1 VPDRVSVTSRRRSPP
16 LPPRQ
21 IEVPEVAAPAVAP
34 LADANV
40 ATSPDSLSDLVA
52 AFSEARMLSEQ
63 RKLAD
68 SVKGQSHNI
77 SMKVTTAPERTF
89 GIGVADAY
97 RGGSTVI
104 AEVSGVG
111 EVEIRIRN
119 DADSGLFRSG
129 SEHSL
134 DTSLTGWNG
143 IRKRLI
149 LNAQ

>member
-1 VPDRVSVTSRRRSPP
+1 
-16 LPPRQ
+16 
-21 IEVPEVAAPAVAP
+21 
-34 LADANV
+34 
-40 ATSPDSLSDLVA
+40 
-52 AFSEARMLSEQ
+52 MLSEQ
-63 RKLAD
+63 RRLAD

-89 GIGVADAY
+89 GIGVDDAY

-134 DTSLTGWNG
+134 NTSLTGWNG

-149 LNAQ
+149 LSAQ